1 MTLAARV
8 GFESALVRLRDRDL
22 LLAFVV
28 GLAVSICWR
37 DPGGDGS
44 FSQLSA
50 DLFRERSGIG
60 AAELLALA
68 VLATSAFRF
77 GRESLLT
84 RSDLG
89 VIAIASLAFA
99 LPLRS
104 AASIPLTL
112 VGIKLAFGTDPR
124 VRSFGQILL
133 ALAFYEWIGPL
144 IFHLLSPWVLKAE
157 TVAVQAVLAPI
168 GGFARDGLII
178 SPGSGHFKLM
188 IEEGCSAFHN
198 VSLASLIWISLVKL
212 ETLTLRTAHLWICA
226 AMAAATVVLNTARLA
241 LMAQSYPMYEFW
253 HNGAGVPIVS
263 AAMLGAML
271 IICLGGL
278 RITARP

>member
-1 MTLAARV
+1 MTLDARAGVEDAPV
-8 GFESALVRLRDRDL
+8 GLRDRDVVF
-22 LLAFVV
+22 AFIAGLVV
-28 GLAVSICWR
+28 AICWR
-37 DPGGDGS
+37 DPVDGS
-44 FSQLSA
+44 LSQLST

-60 AAELLALA
+60 AAELFALA
-68 VLATSAFRF
+68 VLGTLAFRF
-77 GRESLLT
+77 HRESLLT
-84 RSDLG
+84 RSDLAM
-89 VIAIASLAFA
+89 VAIASLAFA

-104 AASIPLTL
+104 AASVPLTL
-112 VGIKLAFGTDPR
+112 VGVKLVFGSDPR

-133 ALAFYEWIGPL
+133 ALSFYEWLGPL
-144 IFHLLSPWVLKAE
+144 IFHLLSPWVLRAE
-157 TVAVQAVLAPI
+157 TIAVQAALAPI
-168 GGFARDGLII
+168 GGFSRDGLTI
-178 SPGSGHFKLM
+178 SPGGDFRLV

-226 AMAAATVVLNTARLA
+226 AMAAGTVALNTARLA

-263 AAMLGAML
+263 TAMLGAML

-278 RITARP
+278 RLVARP

>member
-1 MTLAARV
+1 M
-8 GFESALVRLRDRDL
+8 LV
-22 LLAFVV
+22 FVA
-28 GLAVSICWR
+28 GLIVAICWR
-37 DPGGDGS
+37 NPADGS
-44 FSQLSA
+44 FSQLLA

-68 VLATSAFRF
+68 VLGMLAFRF
-77 GRESLLT
+77 RREALLT
-84 RSDLG
+84 RSDLA
-89 VIAIASLAFA
+89 VVAIASLAFA
-99 LPLRS
+99 FPLRS
-104 AASIPLTL
+104 AASVPLAL
-112 VGIKLAFGTDPR
+112 VGAKLVFGSDPR
-124 VRSFGQILL
+124 VRSIGQILL

-157 TVAVQAVLAPI
+157 TIAVQAALTPI
-168 GGFARDGLII
+168 GGFARDGLTI
-178 SPGSGHFKLM
+178 SPGGDYRLV

-226 AMAAATVVLNTARLA
+226 AMAAGTVALNTTRLA

-253 HNGAGVPIVS
+253 HNGAGAPMVS
-263 AAMLGAML
+263 TAMLGAVL